1 MEARC
6 LLQLAKTQSGQL
18 QMSTPSTHQTSHPN
32 QHCYIFTTTCFPL
45 TNRPDS
51 RLLWSAM
58 NRPRNRQPR
67 PPRQDKQ
74 NATRPGPTSRGSP
87 ATPQQAAGTV
97 PTVQQVIPGASVFII
112 LKEDQPTGKET
123 AGVVSQLLTRGN
135 HPRGIKVRLR
145 NGQVGRV
152 QRMDTASAA
161 TPVVPEYSSRP
172 HAPSRFTH
180 RYTDVRNDV
189 DFPSEPPPRSLAD
202 FLPPLP
208 SASQAAPDMSHG
220 SDAVVSYVAV
230 NCPFCDLF
238 TGDEAAVTHHI
249 DREHLS

>member
-1 MEARC
+1 
-6 LLQLAKTQSGQL
+6 
-18 QMSTPSTHQTSHPN
+18 
-32 QHCYIFTTTCFPL
+32 
-45 TNRPDS
+45 
-51 RLLWSAM
+51 M

-74 NATRPGPTSRGSP
+74 NATGPGPPSRGSSRGSP

-152 QRMDTASAA
+152 QRMGTASEA
-161 TPVVPEYSSRP
+161 VPGVSENSSRP

-180 RYTDVRNDV
+180 RYTDVRNDI

-202 FLPPLP
+202 FLPPAP
-208 SASQAAPDMSHG
+208 SDNHAASDTNHGLDAA
-220 SDAVVSYVAV
+220 VSYVVV
-230 NCPFCDLF
+230 NCPICDSF
-238 TGDEAAVTHHI
+238 AGDEAAVTHHI

>member
-1 MEARC
+1 ME
-6 LLQLAKTQSGQL
+6 LGVQLAKAFSWDSFNCPRRRLTKLHTLYQHSPVAGL
-18 QMSTPSTHQTSHPN
+18 NHPDN
-32 QHCYIFTTTCFPL
+32 
-45 TNRPDS
+45 

-67 PPRQDKQ
+67 PPRQDEQ
-74 NATRPGPTSRGSP
+74 NAPGPGPPSRGSSRGSP

-152 QRMDTASAA
+152 QRMGTASEA
-161 TPVVPEYSSRP
+161 VPEVSENSSRP

-180 RYTDVRNDV
+180 RYTDVRNDD

-208 SASQAAPDMSHG
+208 SDNHAAPDTNHG
-220 SDAVVSYVAV
+220 PDAVVSYVAV
-230 NCPFCDLF
+230 NCPICDSF
-238 TGDEAAVTHHI
+238 AGDEAAVTHHI